1 MADTKKTKILIIGG
15 GFAGVYTAMEL
26 ERLLK
31 RDPSVEI
38 NLVSKENYIVFQPM
52 LPEVI
57 SGAIG
62 LTDVIS
68 PIRRLCPRTNLFTR
82 PVESID
88 LAKKRVTAASGFD
101 SREYYLSY
109 DHLVIAVGNL
119 TSFAGQSGLME
130 HAVPF
135 KTLGD
140 GLVLRNHVIHAMEE
154 ADIEQDPEI
163 RKALLTFVIGGG
175 GFSVV
180 EAIAELNDF
189 VRISV
194 KHFRNIN
201 PKEIRTVLLHSGPL
215 ILPEL
220 PESLAQYA
228 QNLLVQRGV
237 EVMTKTRLQG
247 ATAGYA
253 LLSNGER
260 IPTRTLVSTVPST
273 ANPLVNDLPVKKE
286 KGRIV
291 VNQFLEV
298 PDAPGLWAAGDC
310 AWIVDP
316 ETGEP
321 HPPTAQHAIREARCL
336 AQNIVATIRV
346 GAKKPFH
353 FHALGKLGAL
363 GHQRA
368 VAEML
373 GVKLGSNRLTSFVA
387 WIMWRFIYLMKM
399 PGLDRKV
406 RVAVGWFLDLILGAD
421 IVQLRTDRG
430 ASIRREHFEAGETIF
445 REGDRGDRVYVIVD
459 GEIDI
464 LRAAPGGGETL
475 VRRLVQGETF
485 GEIALV
491 RDMPRTAA
499 ARSVSKVNL
508 LSMDRETFQTLFA
521 TMPPLRRLFEEL
533 IDSRIGAA
541 TPR

>member
-1 MADTKKTKILIIGG
+1 MADAKKTQILIIGG

-82 PVESID
+82 PVEAID
-88 LAKKRVTAASGFD
+88 LAKKRVTAGSGFD
-101 SREYYLSY
+101 AREYYLSY

-119 TSFAGQSGLME
+119 TSFAGESGLME

-154 ADIEQDPEI
+154 ADIEHDPAI
-163 RKALLTFVIGGG
+163 RRALLTFVIGGG
-175 GFSVV
+175 AFSGV

-189 VRISV
+189 VRGSV
-194 KHFRNIN
+194 KHFRNIDV
-201 PKEIRTVLLHSGPL
+201 KEIRTVLLHSGLL

-220 PESLAQYA
+220 PETLARYA
-228 QNLLVQRGV
+228 QDLLAKRGV

-253 LLSNGER
+253 LLNNGER

-298 PDAPGLWAAGDC
+298 PDAPGVWAAGDC
-310 AWIVDP
+310 AWIMDP
-316 ETGEP
+316 ETNEP

-336 AQNIVATIRV
+336 ARNIVATMRV
-346 GAKKPFH
+346 GTKKPFH

-368 VAEML
+368 VAEVF
-373 GVKLGSNRLTSFVA
+373 GIKLSGFFA
-387 WIMWRFIYLMKM
+387 WVLWRFIYLMKM
-399 PGLDRKV
+399 PGLDRKI

-421 IVQLRTDRG
+421 IVQLRTDRA
-430 ASIRREHFEAGETIF
+430 ASIRREHFEGGEVIF
-445 REGDRGDRVYVIVD
+445 REGERGDRVYVIVE

-464 LRAAPGGGETL
+464 VRAAPGGGETL
-475 VRRLVQGETF
+475 IVRLGQGKTF

-491 RDMPRTAA
+491 RDQPRNAT
-499 ARSVSKVNL
+499 ARSASKVNL

-521 TMPPLRRLFEEL
+521 TMPPFRRLFEEL

-541 TPR
+541 PAR

>member
-1 MADTKKTKILIIGG
+1 MADTKKTQILIIGG

-31 RDPSVEI
+31 RDASVEI

-88 LAKKRVTAASGFD
+88 LAKKRVTAGSGFD

-119 TSFAGQSGLME
+119 TSFAGESGLME

-154 ADIEQDPEI
+154 ADIEHDPEI
-163 RKALLTFVIGGG
+163 RRALLTFVIGGG
-175 GFSVV
+175 GFSGV

-189 VRISV
+189 VRGSV
-194 KHFRNIN
+194 KHFRNID

-220 PESLAQYA
+220 PETLARYA
-228 QNLLVQRGV
+228 QDLLAKRGV
-237 EVMTKTRLQG
+237 EVMVKTRLQG

-273 ANPLVNDLPVKKE
+273 ANPIVNDLPVKKE

-298 PDAPGLWAAGDC
+298 PDAPGVWAAGDC
-310 AWIVDP
+310 AWIMDP
-316 ETGEP
+316 ETNEP

-336 AQNIVATIRV
+336 ARNIVATMRV
-346 GAKKPFH
+346 GTKKPFH

-368 VAEML
+368 VAEVF
-373 GVKLGSNRLTSFVA
+373 GVKISGFIA
-387 WIMWRFIYLMKM
+387 WVLWRFIYLMKM
-399 PGLDRKV
+399 PGLDRKI

-421 IVQLRTDRG
+421 IVQLRTDRA

-445 REGDRGDRVYVIVD
+445 REGERGDRVYVIVD

-464 LRAAPGGGETL
+464 VREAGGSETL
-475 VRRLVQGETF
+475 VVRLKKGETF

-491 RDMPRTAA
+491 RDTPRNAT
-499 ARSVSKVNL
+499 ARSASKVNL
-508 LSMDRETFQTLFA
+508 FSMDRETFQTLFK

-533 IDSRIGAA
+533 IDSRIGAV

>member
-1 MADTKKTKILIIGG
+1 MADTKKTRILILGG

-26 ERLLK
+26 ERLLR

-88 LAKKRVTAASGFD
+88 LAKRRVTAGSGFD
-101 SREYYLSY
+101 AREYYLFY

-154 ADIEQDPEI
+154 ADIEHDPEV
-163 RKALLTFVIGGG
+163 RRALLTFVIGGG
-175 GFSVV
+175 GFSGV

-189 VRISV
+189 VRGSV
-194 KHFRNIN
+194 KHFRNID

-220 PESLAQYA
+220 PDSLARYA
-228 QNLLVQRGV
+228 QDLLIKRGV
-237 EVMTKTRLQG
+237 EVMVKTRLQG

-253 LLSNGER
+253 LLNNGER

-273 ANPLVNDLPVKKE
+273 ANPIVNDLPVKKE

-298 PDAPGLWAAGDC
+298 PDAPGVWAAGDC
-310 AWIVDP
+310 AWIMDP
-316 ETGEP
+316 ETNEP

-336 AQNIVATIRV
+336 ARNIVATMRV
-346 GAKKPFH
+346 GTKKPFH

-368 VAEML
+368 VAEVF
-373 GVKLGSNRLTSFVA
+373 GVKISGFIA
-387 WIMWRFIYLMKM
+387 WVLWRFIYLMKM

-421 IVQLRTDRG
+421 IVQLRTDKA

-445 REGDRGDRVYVIVD
+445 REGERGDRVYVIVD

-464 LRAAPGGGETL
+464 LRATPDGGETL
-475 VRRLVQGETF
+475 VIRMGQGETF

-491 RDMPRTAA
+491 RETPRNAT
-499 ARSVSKVNL
+499 ARSASKVNL

-533 IDSRIGAA
+533 IDSRIGAV